1 MDGLH
6 RLICHTGCPNIILYG
21 PNPSPQDVR
30 HCIGVTEVS
39 TQHQDSAMNIVYY
52 HNYSEFNVKYIKMN
66 QVEPWKRALENC
78 LKKTSYFTDTRRYIA
93 LTHFESCKPVI
104 QDYLRVILETNPL
117 TTFILITNRYHAI
130 REALRSRCI
139 ALRVPYKRMI
149 PSDFK
154 TPVNKLTEQL
164 QQIYHHDFETLSQ
177 NTFKELKRIS
187 SEIHKYN
194 LSLSDIMKDLLQHI
208 MGNVK
213 WPHALKYKVLEYL
226 ATQESMYRHSYR
238 SLIHTEA
245 ILVHVYHL
253 LSSEHYDLLTAD
265 HEIQSNQEEQVHV
278 LADTARPQKDDKD

>member
-1 MDGLH
+1 MDGLPP
-6 RLICHTGCPNIILYG
+6 LIRHASCPNLILYG
-21 PNPSPQDVR
+21 PNPSPQMVR
-30 HCIGVTEVS
+30 HRIGVKGVS

-52 HNYSEFNVKYIKMN
+52 HNYSEFNVKYIKVN
-66 QVEPWKRALENC
+66 QVEPWKRALEDC
-78 LKKTSYFTDTRRYIA
+78 LKKTSYFTDSRRYIA

-117 TTFILITNRYHAI
+117 TTFILFTKRYHAV

-139 ALRVPYKRMI
+139 AIRIPYEPTI
-149 PSDFK
+149 PPDFK

-164 QQIYHHDFETLSQ
+164 QKIYHHDFETLSQ
-177 NTFKELKRIS
+177 NTFTELKRIA

-194 LSLSDIMKDLLQHI
+194 LSLSDIMRDLVQHI

-213 WPHALKYKVLEYL
+213 WPHALKYKAIEYL
-226 ATQESMYRHSYR
+226 ATQEYLYRHSYR

-245 ILVHVYHL
+245 ILVRVYHI